1 MKTKLIV
8 LNYAVH
14 ALCTVFAL
22 LQFSVAADISA
33 AAFILCA
40 AFIAFL
46 TITSSAVF
54 TLKKV
59 KNYPLVYKL
68 YQYIPFVLL
77 AGFIMR
83 RAGGTALPYAQDVIS
98 VLLWLAASIVSVTML
113 YHLNSKRVFVQNP
126 DFARAAAEAGLISA
140 KNELLPKK
148 RHGGA
153 KFFFEVLD
161 WVDAIVQAVCTVVL
175 INIFIFQL
183 YVIPS
188 ESMVSEFLIGDRVI
202 GFKTASGPKF
212 PVSDVGLPV
221 LRSYKRGDIVIFR
234 NPRYPQDNKSEVKTF
249 ISQMVLMFTF
259 TKVNLN
265 VDESG
270 EIKAD
275 PLVKRVAG
283 IPGEQLVMQDGVLYS
298 RTAAQTEFRPVE
310 EDARWAEWNLASLP
324 AETQKKIRYIP
335 FSAEEY
341 ERMCAIEQER
351 RDMNYESA
359 IEEARSLSRR
369 FAAEKKNLSALSPAG
384 TGVPD
389 LVSENMMEVLSFFR
403 QSDTLIRKLLL
414 SDGGELWFDSFMTD
428 WANGFDFASGGT
440 SGARSDMYAEAM
452 FRQNLALKLAFGRI
466 AVRTAELMNKGV
478 SAAQQASDPER
489 LQNLLHAQDLV
500 VYISYVN
507 DKRNMCVFPPNNE
520 DGTPSFIPENNYFMM
535 GDNRFNS
542 LDMRHSLQKKRT
554 PITAFDARTLYYDS
568 DLEPQYVP
576 RKNILGTPVLR
587 FFPLSRFGVPG
598 NNISANT
605 AE

>member
-14 ALCTVFAL
+14 ALCAVFAL
-22 LQFSVAADISA
+22 LQFSVAPDISP

-40 AFIAFL
+40 AFTAFL

-68 YQYIPFVLL
+68 YQYVPFVLL

-83 RAGGTALPYAQDVIS
+83 RAGGTALPYVQDVIS

-126 DFARAAAEAGLISA
+126 DFARVAADAGLISA

-153 KFFFEVLD
+153 KFLFEALD

-298 RTAAQTEFRPVE
+298 RSAGQTEFRPVE

-324 AETQKKIRYIP
+324 SETQKKIRYIP

-351 RDMNYESA
+351 RNMNYESV

-369 FAAEKKNLSALSPAG
+369 FAAEKKSLSSLSPAG
-384 TGVPD
+384 TDVPD
-389 LVSENMMEVLSFFR
+389 LVSENAMEVLAFFR

-428 WANGFDFASGGT
+428 WAKDFDFASGGT
-440 SGARSDMYAEAM
+440 SGTRSDMYAEAM

-489 LQNLLHAQDLV
+489 LQYLLHAQDLV

>member
-33 AAFILCA
+33 VAFILCA

-46 TITSSAVF
+46 TIISSAVF
-54 TLKKV
+54 TLKKI
-59 KNYPLVYKL
+59 KNYPIVYKL
-68 YQYIPFVLL
+68 YQYVPFVLL

-83 RAGGTALPYAQDVIS
+83 RAGGTALPYVQDVIS
-98 VLLWLAASIVSVTML
+98 VLLWLAASILAVTML
-113 YHLNSKRVFVQNP
+113 YHLNPKRVFVQNP
-126 DFARAAAEAGLISA
+126 DFARAAAEAGLVSA

-148 RHGGA
+148 RRGGA
-153 KFFFEVLD
+153 KFIFEALD
-161 WVDAIVQAVCTVVL
+161 WIDAIVQAVCTVVL

-188 ESMVSEFLIGDRVI
+188 ESMVPEFLIGDRVI

-275 PLVKRVAG
+275 PLVKRVTG
-283 IPGEQLVMQDGVLYS
+283 LPGEQLVMQDGVLYS

-310 EDARWAEWNLASLP
+310 EDARRAEWNLASLS
-324 AETQKKIRYIP
+324 AGTQKKIRYIP

-341 ERMCAIEQER
+341 ERMCAIERER
-351 RDMNYESA
+351 RDMNYESV

-369 FAAEKKNLSALSPAG
+369 FAAEKKHLSALSPAG

-389 LVSENMMEVLSFFR
+389 LVSENAMEVLSFFR

-440 SGARSDMYAEAM
+440 SGARSDMYTEAM

-489 LQNLLHAQDLV
+489 LQYLLHAQDLV

-520 DGTPSFIPENNYFMM
+520 DGTPSFIPENNFFMM

-598 NNISANT
+598 K
-605 AE
+605 

>member
-8 LNYAVH
+8 LNYTGH

-33 AAFILCA
+33 VAFILCA

-46 TITSSAVF
+46 TIISSAVF

-59 KNYPLVYKL
+59 KNYPIVYKL
-68 YQYIPFVLL
+68 YQYVPFVLL

-83 RAGGTALPYAQDVIS
+83 RAGGTTLPYVQDVIS
-98 VLLWLAASIVSVTML
+98 VLLWLAASILAVTML
-113 YHLNSKRVFVQNP
+113 YHLNPKRVFVQNP

-148 RHGGA
+148 RRGGA
-153 KFFFEVLD
+153 KFIFEALD
-161 WVDAIVQAVCTVVL
+161 WIDAIVQAVCTVVL

-188 ESMVSEFLIGDRVI
+188 ESMVPEFLIGDRVI

-298 RTAAQTEFRPVE
+298 RTAAQSEFRPVE
-310 EDARWAEWNLASLP
+310 EDARRAEWNLASLP
-324 AETQKKIRYIP
+324 AGTQKKIRYIP

-341 ERMCAIEQER
+341 ERMTAIERER
-351 RDMNYESA
+351 RDMNYESV

-369 FAAEKKNLSALSPAG
+369 FAAEKKHLSALSPAG

-414 SDGGELWFDSFMTD
+414 SDGGELWLDSFMTD

-440 SGARSDMYAEAM
+440 SGARSDMYTEAM

-466 AVRTAELMNKGV
+466 AVRTAELMNKGM

-489 LQNLLHAQDLV
+489 LQYLLHAQDLV

-598 NNISANT
+598 K
-605 AE
+605 

>member
-14 ALCTVFAL
+14 ALCAVFAL

-59 KNYPLVYKL
+59 KNYPIVYKL
-68 YQYIPFVLL
+68 YQYVPFVLL

-83 RAGGTALPYAQDVIS
+83 RAGGTALPYVLDVIS
-98 VLLWLAASIVSVTML
+98 VLLWLAASILSVTML

-126 DFARAAAEAGLISA
+126 DFARAAAEAGLVSV

-153 KFFFEVLD
+153 KFIFEALD
-161 WVDAIVQAVCTVVL
+161 WIDAIVQAVCTVIL

-275 PLVKRVAG
+275 PLVKRVTG
-283 IPGEQLVMQDGVLYS
+283 LPGEQLVMQDGVLYS

-310 EDARWAEWNLASLP
+310 EDARRAEWNLASLP
-324 AETQKKIRYIP
+324 AGTQKKIRYIP

-341 ERMCAIEQER
+341 ERMTAIEQER
-351 RDMNYESA
+351 RDMNYESV

-369 FAAEKKNLSALSPAG
+369 FAAEKKSLSSLSPAG

-389 LVSENMMEVLSFFR
+389 LVSETMMEVLSFFR

-428 WANGFDFASGGT
+428 WAQSFDFASGGPFAH
-440 SGARSDMYAEAM
+440 GDMYAEAM
-452 FRQNLALKLAFGRI
+452 FRQNLALKLTFGRI

-489 LQNLLHAQDLV
+489 LQYLMHAQDLV
-500 VYISYVN
+500 VYISYIN
-507 DKRNMCVFPPNNE
+507 DKRNMCVFPPNKE
-520 DGTPSFIPENNYFMM
+520 DGTASFIPENNFFMM

-598 NNISANT
+598 VT
-605 AE
+605 VQKTPM

>member
-46 TITSSAVF
+46 TIISSAVF
-54 TLKKV
+54 MLKKV
-59 KNYPLVYKL
+59 KNYPIVYKL
-68 YQYIPFVLL
+68 YQYVPFVLL

-83 RAGGTALPYAQDVIS
+83 RAGGTVLPYVQDVIS
-98 VLLWLAASIVSVTML
+98 VLLWLAASILAVTML
-113 YHLNSKRVFVQNP
+113 YHLNPKRVFVQNP
-126 DFARAAAEAGLISA
+126 DFARTAAEAGLVSA

-148 RHGGA
+148 RHGGM
-153 KFFFEVLD
+153 KFIFEALD
-161 WVDAIVQAVCTVVL
+161 WIDAIVQAVCTVVL

-188 ESMVSEFLIGDRVI
+188 ESMVPEFLIGDRVI

-283 IPGEQLVMQDGVLYS
+283 LPGEQLVMQDGVLYS
-298 RTAAQTEFRPVE
+298 RSDTQSEFRPVE

-324 AETQKKIRYIP
+324 SETQKKIRYIP

-341 ERMCAIEQER
+341 ERMTAIEQER
-351 RDMNYESA
+351 RNMNYESA

-369 FAAEKKNLSALSPAG
+369 FAAEKKSLSSLSPAG
-384 TGVPD
+384 TDVPD

-489 LQNLLHAQDLV
+489 LQYLLHAQDLV

-520 DGTPSFIPENNYFMM
+520 DGTPSFIPENNFFMM

-598 NNISANT
+598 K
-605 AE
+605 

>member
-1 MKTKLIV
+1 M
-8 LNYAVH
+8 
-14 ALCTVFAL
+14 
-22 LQFSVAADISA
+22 
-33 AAFILCA
+33 
-40 AFIAFL
+40 
-46 TITSSAVF
+46 
-54 TLKKV
+54 
-59 KNYPLVYKL
+59 
-68 YQYIPFVLL
+68 
-77 AGFIMR
+77 
-83 RAGGTALPYAQDVIS
+83 
-98 VLLWLAASIVSVTML
+98 
-113 YHLNSKRVFVQNP
+113 
-126 DFARAAAEAGLISA
+126 ISA

-234 NPRYPQDNKSEVKTF
+234 NPRYPRDNKSEVKTF

-310 EDARWAEWNLASLP
+310 EDAQWAEWNLASLP
-324 AETQKKIRYIP
+324 SETQKKIRYIP

-351 RDMNYESA
+351 RNMNYESA

-369 FAAEKKNLSALSPAG
+369 FAAEKKSLSSLSPAG
-384 TGVPD
+384 TDVPD
-389 LVSENMMEVLSFFR
+389 LVSENAMEVLAFFR

-489 LQNLLHAQDLV
+489 LQYLMHAQDLV

-598 NNISANT
+598 NNMSANT

>member
-14 ALCTVFAL
+14 ALCAVFAL

-153 KFFFEVLD
+153 KFFFEALD

-310 EDARWAEWNLASLP
+310 EDARRAEWNLASLP
-324 AETQKKIRYIP
+324 SETQKKIRYIP

-341 ERMCAIEQER
+341 ERMCAIERER
-351 RDMNYESA
+351 RNMNYESA

-369 FAAEKKNLSALSPAG
+369 FAAEKKSLSSLSPAG
-384 TGVPD
+384 TDVPD

-478 SAAQQASDPER
+478 SAAQQSSDPER
-489 LQNLLHAQDLV
+489 LQYLLHAQDLV

-520 DGTPSFIPENNYFMM
+520 DGTLSFIPENNYFMM

-598 NNISANT
+598 K
-605 AE
+605 

>member
-8 LNYAVH
+8 LNYTVH

-54 TLKKV
+54 MLKKV
-59 KNYPLVYKL
+59 KNYPIVYKL
-68 YQYIPFVLL
+68 YQYVPFVLL

-83 RAGGTALPYAQDVIS
+83 RAGGTALPYVQDVIS
-98 VLLWLAASIVSVTML
+98 VLLWLAASILAVTML
-113 YHLNSKRVFVQNP
+113 YHLNPKRVFVQNP
-126 DFARAAAEAGLISA
+126 DFARAAAEAGLVSA

-148 RHGGA
+148 RRGGA
-153 KFFFEVLD
+153 KFIFEALD
-161 WVDAIVQAVCTVVL
+161 WIDAIVQAVCTVVL

-188 ESMVSEFLIGDRVI
+188 ESMVPEFLIGDRVI

-298 RTAAQTEFRPVE
+298 RSDTQSEFRPVE

-324 AETQKKIRYIP
+324 SETQKKIRYIP

-341 ERMCAIEQER
+341 ERMTAIEQER
-351 RDMNYESA
+351 RDMNYESV

-369 FAAEKKNLSALSPAG
+369 FAAEKKSLSSLSSAG
-384 TGVPD
+384 TDVPD
-389 LVSENMMEVLSFFR
+389 LVSENAMEVLSFFR

-440 SGARSDMYAEAM
+440 SGARSDMYTEAM

-489 LQNLLHAQDLV
+489 LQYLLHAQDLV
-500 VYISYVN
+500 VYISYIN
-507 DKRNMCVFPPNNE
+507 DKRNMCVFPPNKE
-520 DGTPSFIPENNYFMM
+520 DGTASFIPENNFFMM

-598 NNISANT
+598 K
-605 AE
+605 

>member
-14 ALCTVFAL
+14 ALCAVFAL
-22 LQFSVAADISA
+22 LQFSVAVDISA

-59 KNYPLVYKL
+59 KNYPIVYKL
-68 YQYIPFVLL
+68 YQYVPFVLL

-298 RTAAQTEFRPVE
+298 RSAGQTEFRPVE
-310 EDARWAEWNLASLP
+310 EDAQWAEWNLASLP
-324 AETQKKIRYIP
+324 SETQKKIRYIP

-351 RDMNYESA
+351 RNMNYESV

-369 FAAEKKNLSALSPAG
+369 FAAEKKSLSSLSPAG
-384 TGVPD
+384 TDVPD
-389 LVSENMMEVLSFFR
+389 LVSENAMEVLAFFR

-440 SGARSDMYAEAM
+440 SGVRSDMYAEAM

-489 LQNLLHAQDLV
+489 LQYLLHAQDLV

-598 NNISANT
+598 K
-605 AE
+605 

>member
-59 KNYPLVYKL
+59 KNYPIVYKL
-68 YQYIPFVLL
+68 YQYVPFVLL

-83 RAGGTALPYAQDVIS
+83 HAGGTALPYVQDVIS
-98 VLLWLAASIVSVTML
+98 VLLWLAASILTVTML
-113 YHLNSKRVFVQNP
+113 YHLNPKRVFIQNP
-126 DFARAAAEAGLISA
+126 DFARAASDAGLISA

-148 RHGGA
+148 RRGGA
-153 KFFFEVLD
+153 KFLFEALD
-161 WVDAIVQAVCTVVL
+161 WIDAIVQAVCTVVL

-188 ESMVSEFLIGDRVI
+188 ESMVPEFLIGDRVI

-298 RTAAQTEFRPVE
+298 RTAAQAEFRPVE
-310 EDARWAEWNLASLP
+310 EDARRAEWNLASLP
-324 AETQKKIRYIP
+324 SETQKKIRYIP

-341 ERMCAIEQER
+341 ERMTAIEQER
-351 RDMNYESA
+351 RDMNYESV

-369 FAAEKKNLSALSPAG
+369 FAAEKKSLSSLSPAG

-440 SGARSDMYAEAM
+440 SGARSDMYTEAM

-466 AVRTAELMNKGV
+466 AVRTADLMNKGV

-489 LQNLLHAQDLV
+489 LQYLMHAQDLV
-500 VYISYVN
+500 VYISYIN

-520 DGTPSFIPENNYFMM
+520 DGTASFIPENNYVMM

-598 NNISANT
+598 K
-605 AE
+605 

>member
-46 TITSSAVF
+46 TIISSAVF
-54 TLKKV
+54 MLKKV
-59 KNYPLVYKL
+59 KNYPIVYKL
-68 YQYIPFVLL
+68 YQYVPFVLL

-83 RAGGTALPYAQDVIS
+83 RAGGTVLPYVQDVIS
-98 VLLWLAASIVSVTML
+98 VLLWLAASILAVTML
-113 YHLNSKRVFVQNP
+113 YHLNPKRVFVQNP
-126 DFARAAAEAGLISA
+126 DFARTAAEAGLVSA

-148 RHGGA
+148 RRGGA
-153 KFFFEVLD
+153 KFIFEALD
-161 WVDAIVQAVCTVVL
+161 WIDAIVQAVCTVVL

-188 ESMVSEFLIGDRVI
+188 ESMVPEFLIGDRVI

-283 IPGEQLVMQDGVLYS
+283 LPGEQLVMQDGVLYS
-298 RTAAQTEFRPVE
+298 RSDTQSEFRPVE

-324 AETQKKIRYIP
+324 SETQKKIRYIP

-341 ERMCAIEQER
+341 ERMTAIEQER
-351 RDMNYESA
+351 RNMNYESA

-369 FAAEKKNLSALSPAG
+369 FAAEKKSLSSLSPAG
-384 TGVPD
+384 TDVPD

-489 LQNLLHAQDLV
+489 LQYLLHAQDLV

-520 DGTPSFIPENNYFMM
+520 DGTPSFIPENNFFMM

-598 NNISANT
+598 K
-605 AE
+605 

>member
-46 TITSSAVF
+46 TIISSAVF
-54 TLKKV
+54 TLKKI
-59 KNYPLVYKL
+59 KNYPIVYKL
-68 YQYIPFVLL
+68 YQYVPFVLL

-83 RAGGTALPYAQDVIS
+83 RAGSTALPYVQDVIS
-98 VLLWLAASIVSVTML
+98 VLLWLAASILAVTML
-113 YHLNSKRVFVQNP
+113 YHLNPKRVFVQNP

-148 RHGGA
+148 RRGGA
-153 KFFFEVLD
+153 KFIFEALD
-161 WVDAIVQAVCTVVL
+161 WIDAIVQAVCTVVL

-188 ESMVSEFLIGDRVI
+188 ESMVPEFLIGDRVI

-212 PVSDVGLPV
+212 PVSDVGFPV

-298 RTAAQTEFRPVE
+298 RSDTQSEFRPVE
-310 EDARWAEWNLASLP
+310 EDARRAEWNLASLS
-324 AETQKKIRYIP
+324 AGTQKKIRYIP

-341 ERMCAIEQER
+341 ERMTAIERER
-351 RDMNYESA
+351 RDMNYESV

-369 FAAEKKNLSALSPAG
+369 FAAEKKHLSALSPAG

-389 LVSENMMEVLSFFR
+389 LVSENAMEVLSFFR

-440 SGARSDMYAEAM
+440 SGARSDMYTEAM

-489 LQNLLHAQDLV
+489 LQYLLHAQDLV
-500 VYISYVN
+500 VYISYIN

-520 DGTPSFIPENNYFMM
+520 DGTASFIPENNYFMM

-598 NNISANT
+598 K
-605 AE
+605 

>member
-59 KNYPLVYKL
+59 KNYPIVYKL
-68 YQYIPFVLL
+68 YQYVPFVLL

-83 RAGGTALPYAQDVIS
+83 RAGGTALPYVQDVIS
-98 VLLWLAASIVSVTML
+98 VLLWLAASILTVTML
-113 YHLNSKRVFVQNP
+113 YHLNPKRVFIQNP
-126 DFARAAAEAGLISA
+126 DFARSASDASLISA

-148 RHGGA
+148 RRGGA
-153 KFFFEVLD
+153 KFIFEALD
-161 WVDAIVQAVCTVVL
+161 WIDAIVQAVCTVVL

-188 ESMVSEFLIGDRVI
+188 ESMVPEFLIGDRVI

-275 PLVKRVAG
+275 PLVKRVTG
-283 IPGEQLVMQDGVLYS
+283 LPGEQLVMQDGVLYS
-298 RTAAQTEFRPVE
+298 RTAAQTEFHPVE
-310 EDARWAEWNLASLP
+310 EDARRAEWNLASLP
-324 AETQKKIRYIP
+324 AGTQKKIRYIP

-341 ERMCAIEQER
+341 ERMTAIERER
-351 RDMNYESA
+351 RDMNYESV

-369 FAAEKKNLSALSPAG
+369 FAAEKKSLSSLSPAG

-440 SGARSDMYAEAM
+440 SGARSDMYTEAM

-466 AVRTAELMNKGV
+466 AVRTAELMNKGM

-489 LQNLLHAQDLV
+489 LQYLLRAQDLV

-507 DKRNMCVFPPNNE
+507 DKRNMCVFPPNNK

-598 NNISANT
+598 K
-605 AE
+605 

>member
-46 TITSSAVF
+46 TIISSAVF

-59 KNYPLVYKL
+59 KNYPIVYKL
-68 YQYIPFVLL
+68 YQYVPFVLL

-83 RAGGTALPYAQDVIS
+83 RAGGTALPYVQDVIS
-98 VLLWLAASIVSVTML
+98 VLLWLAASILAVTML
-113 YHLNSKRVFVQNP
+113 YHLNPKRVFVQNP

-148 RHGGA
+148 RRGGA
-153 KFFFEVLD
+153 KFIFEALD
-161 WVDAIVQAVCTVVL
+161 WIDAIVQAVCTVVL

-188 ESMVSEFLIGDRVI
+188 ESMVPEFLIGDRVI

-310 EDARWAEWNLASLP
+310 EDARRAEWNLASLP
-324 AETQKKIRYIP
+324 AGTQKKIRYIP

-341 ERMCAIEQER
+341 ERMTAIERER
-351 RDMNYESA
+351 RDMNYESVV
-359 IEEARSLSRR
+359 EEARSLSRR
-369 FAAEKKNLSALSPAG
+369 FAAEKKHLSALSSAG

-389 LVSENMMEVLSFFR
+389 LVSENAMEVLSFFR
-403 QSDTLIRKLLL
+403 QSDALIRKLLL

-440 SGARSDMYAEAM
+440 SGARSDMYTEAM

-489 LQNLLHAQDLV
+489 LQYLLHAQDLV
-500 VYISYVN
+500 VYISYIN
-507 DKRNMCVFPPNNE
+507 DKRNMCVFPPNKE
-520 DGTPSFIPENNYFMM
+520 DGTASFIPENNFFMM

-554 PITAFDARTLYYDS
+554 SITAFDARTLYYDS

-598 NNISANT
+598 K
-605 AE
+605 

>member
-310 EDARWAEWNLASLP
+310 EDARRAEWNLASLS
-324 AETQKKIRYIP
+324 AGTQKKIRYIP

-351 RDMNYESA
+351 RNMNYESV

-369 FAAEKKNLSALSPAG
+369 FAAEKKSLSSLSPAG
-384 TGVPD
+384 TDVPD

-489 LQNLLHAQDLV
+489 LQYLLHAQDLV

-598 NNISANT
+598 K
-605 AE
+605 